1 LNTELRSNRR
11 NIVARDFV
19 RDFVPEG
26 LQRACIEFL
35 DERHVPLRTFVK
47 DIQDIRSTLRK
58 LTYVS
63 QEGVRISVP
72 EGQDRLVNVDEERII
87 VNDRLKSVGRS

>member
-1 LNTELRSNRR
+1 
-11 NIVARDFV
+11 
-19 RDFVPEG
+19 
-26 LQRACIEFL
+26 
-35 DERHVPLRTFVK
+35 VPLRTFVK